1 MRFQCMKS
9 KMCQSVLFR
18 KCKVATYKQVIE
30 VVLLAILTSG
40 NGIILTAKERQ
51 ANRRAKIKVDPELYE
66 AKLLK
71 DREQSMLNMKLGERI
86 P

>member
-1 MRFQCMKS
+1 M
-9 KMCQSVLFR
+9 
-18 KCKVATYKQVIE
+18 
-30 VVLLAILTSG
+30 
-40 NGIILTAKERQ
+40 LTAKERQ

-66 AKLLK
+66 AKFLK